1 MSDLNTHKYGN
12 LWSVMATKTTIK
24 IADDLFVAAKRHA
37 AGERTTFRT
46 LVERG
51 LRSELR
57 GAAQKKA
64 PAKIKWVT
72 VDGGLPK
79 GLDIADRAA
88 MTDRLS
94 RR

>member
-1 MSDLNTHKYGN
+1 
-12 LWSVMATKTTIK
+12 MATKTTIE

-37 AGERTTFRT
+37 AGQRTTLRT

-57 GAAQKKA
+57 GAAPKKA

-72 VDGGLPK
+72 VDGGLPR
-79 GLDIADRAA
+79 DIDVANRAT
-88 MTDRLS
+88 MMDRLQ

>member
-1 MSDLNTHKYGN
+1 
-12 LWSVMATKTTIK
+12 MATKTTIE

-37 AGERTTFRT
+37 AGHRTTLRT

-57 GAAQKKA
+57 GAKPVKA

-72 VDGGLPK
+72 VDGGLPA
-79 GLDIADRAA
+79 GMDVADRAA
-88 MTDRLS
+88 MMDRL
-94 RR
+94 RRR

>member
-1 MSDLNTHKYGN
+1 
-12 LWSVMATKTTIK
+12 MATKTTIE

-37 AGERTTFRT
+37 AGQRTTLRT

-57 GAAQKKA
+57 GAKPAKA
-64 PAKIKWVT
+64 PARIKWVT
-72 VDGGLPK
+72 VDGGLPT
-79 GLDIADRAA
+79 GINVADRAA
-88 MTDRLS
+88 MIDRLG

>member
-1 MSDLNTHKYGN
+1 
-12 LWSVMATKTTIK
+12 MATKTTIE

-37 AGERTTFRT
+37 AGHRTTLRT

-57 GAAQKKA
+57 GARPRAA

-79 GLDIADRAA
+79 GVDVADRAVV
-88 MTDRLS
+88 MDRLN

>member
-1 MSDLNTHKYGN
+1 
-12 LWSVMATKTTIK
+12 MATKTTIE

-37 AGERTTFRT
+37 AGQRTTLRT

-57 GAAQKKA
+57 GAGPKKA
-64 PAKIKWVT
+64 PVKIKWVT

-79 GLDIADRAA
+79 GIDVADRAA
-88 MTDRLS
+88 MIDRL
-94 RR
+94 RLR

>member
-1 MSDLNTHKYGN
+1 
-12 LWSVMATKTTIK
+12 MATKTTIE

-37 AGERTTFRT
+37 AGQRTTLRT

-57 GAAQKKA
+57 GAKPARA
-64 PAKIKWVT
+64 PAKIRWIT
-72 VDGGLPK
+72 VDGGLPA
-79 GLDIADRAA
+79 GLDVADRAA
-88 MTDRLS
+88 MMDRLG